1 MSNARQRCRQGLAYV
16 HQFRHTM
23 VHRWISEG
31 VDESDL
37 MMLAGWKSRQML
49 NRYGRSA
56 RRGTCP
62 GGAPALGHWRPLV
75 AAGAGR
81 GASSAPPGRRDAW
94 EGRGCHQGRAKHRR

>member
-37 MMLAGWKSRQML
+37 MMLAGWKSGQML

-56 RRGTCP
+56 
-62 GGAPALGHWRPLV
+62 A
-75 AAGAGR
+75 
-81 GASSAPPGRRDAW
+81 
-94 EGRGCHQGRAKHRR
+94 EERAREAHRRLAICDRL